1 MTPHEAALDAA
12 HAADIRAA
20 WDQHQRLYDLATR
33 LPAIA
38 DEIRDAD
45 LRIADRRR
53 ADAERLERIEHEE
66 TP

>member
-53 ADAERLERIEHEE
+53 AERLAHIERDHEE